1 MAKKQKSGVF
11 INIITTIL
19 MLVVF
24 IVGIAAVM
32 SATSQQGTAQTPQ
45 NSGEIALILDD
56 KYTFENQSDKTFYY
70 GKDIEVQRFSDAETL
85 DVRVFAISDTDK
97 SYKFKIGDNV
107 YEWNASVAGY
117 SSKDVT
123 SLFKIE
129 ISAFENDVARVRI
142 ISGDALSVIKGTT
155 GVDAEFVSANESGD
169 LFKIV
174 FSAGTSKIEIDCD
187 FETIEID
194 VDKPT
199 IIF

>member
-19 MLVVF
+19 ILVVF

-32 SATSQQGTAQTPQ
+32 SATAQQDTTQTPQ
-45 NSGEIALILDD
+45 NNGEIALLLDD

-70 GKDIEVQRFSDAETL
+70 GKDIEVQRFSDTETL
-85 DVRVFAISDTDK
+85 DVRVFAITDTDK
-97 SYKFKIGDNV
+97 AYKFKIGDSE

-117 SSKDVT
+117 STRDVT
-123 SLFKIE
+123 EFFDIE

-174 FSAGTSKIEIDCD
+174 FTAGTSKIEIDCD
-187 FETIEID
+187 LAEIEIN